1 MRQRKV
7 TKEEQEQA
15 KENYPDLYK
24 YRMTTFAGF
33 AFDFVDKNTFD
44 DNEEEREKFYQSLWD
59 EGMYPMSAFD
69 FVAWGQ
75 FTNFSHRRFQILA
88 GNIQGHAIRQES
100 Q

>member
-44 DNEEEREKFYQSLWD
+44 DSEEEREKFYQSMWD
-59 EGMYPMSAFD
+59 EGEYPYQVLLRLNWSA
-69 FVAWGQ
+69 
-75 FTNFSHRRFQILA
+75 
-88 GNIQGHAIRQES
+88 NIS
-100 Q
+100 QAASDTG